1 MISITGIFF
10 LIKKEIK
17 EVFSLLY
24 LPQSCA
30 IKSIPIHQQYQ
41 KFFFIANPFFHP
53 PQILPIDILQLRL
66 RLPILGWGRGMKFG
80 CELGPDFR
88 HLNKP

>member
-1 MISITGIFF
+1 LCHQINSNPSAIQA
-10 LIKKEIK
+10 KK
-17 EVFSLLY
+17 
-24 LPQSCA
+24 
-30 IKSIPIHQQYQ
+30 
-41 KFFFIANPFFHP
+41 FIANPFFHP

-66 RLPILGWGRGMKFG
+66 RLPIRGWGRGMKLG